1 MNRVQ
6 KSLLWFAMLCKRLYK
21 KPTFL
26 VLILLIPI
34 LLFGYMAI
42 AGGESG
48 VMTVGLV
55 CQEEDPI
62 TREIFAQLRREEELM
77 SFQVFETVQEAELLL
92 ESGKL
97 DAVWIFP
104 GDMAEKI
111 DAFAQK
117 PTASN
122 AFIKVLEREGDVAL
136 VLVREKLSGGLYP
149 YLSQRIYIHFLRD
162 LAPEL
167 SELSDDELLEY
178 YLGTDLTVDLFDFA
192 GSAAGSKE
200 TNYLLSPV
208 RGLLGVLILLCSL
221 ATAMY
226 YIRDKENGT
235 FAWVSKRWQLL
246 PELGCH
252 LASSLHVSAVCLVCL
267 VIGGLAGN
275 IWTELLVLLMYSL
288 CCGVFAMALRQL
300 FGSLRS
306 LGTLLPLLMVMSLVI
321 CPVFFDLGML
331 RQAQFALPPTYYI
344 NAVYNSRYLLYMAG
358 YIAGAAGFGLLIQ
371 YIKDHIRGVT
381 RS

>member
-1 MNRVQ
+1 MNKVQ
-6 KSLLWFAMLCKRLYK
+6 KLLLWFAMLSKRLYK

-42 AGGESG
+42 ADGESG
-48 VMTVGLV
+48 MMTVGLV
-55 CQEEDPI
+55 SQEEDPI
-62 TREIFAQLRREEELM
+62 TREIFTDLKQEEKML
-77 SFQVFETVQEAELLL
+77 SFQIFETVQEAELLL

-104 GDMAEKI
+104 GNMAEKI
-111 DAFAQK
+111 DAFARK

-122 AFIKVLEREGDVAL
+122 AFIKVLEREGNVAT
-136 VLVREKLSGGLYP
+136 VLVREKLSGGIYP
-149 YLSQRIYIHFLRD
+149 YLSQRIYIHSLREV
-162 LAPEL
+162 APEL

-178 YLGTDLTVDLFDFA
+178 YMATDLTVDLFDFE
-192 GSAAGSKE
+192 GSAAQSKE
-200 TNYLLSPV
+200 TSYLLSPV

-235 FAWVSKRWQLL
+235 FAWVSKRWQFL

-252 LASSLHVSAVCLVCL
+252 LASSLHVSAVCLICL

-288 CCGVFAMALRQL
+288 CCSVFAMALRQL

-306 LGTLLPLLMVMSLVI
+306 LGTLLPLVMVMSLAI
-321 CPVFFDLGML
+321 CPVFFDLGVL
-331 RQAQFALPPTYYI
+331 RQAQYALPPTYYI

-358 YIAGAAGFGLLIQ
+358 YIAGSAILALLIQ
-371 YIKDHIRGVT
+371 YIKDRIRWILK
-381 RS
+381 